1 MQRRIARPKLGL
13 VDRRVGIDIR
23 LKALAVLI
31 HDLGRL
37 RRIDVAVPFVAV
49 DADIEAGDHAIA
61 GGNVRQID
69 RDRSGAALR
78 DLHAAKRDLMAS
90 IRVKSNC
97 AGIGVEAERRA
108 GDLVVQRNGI
118 VDAGLLLTEGLRARL
133 AVLQHGDRAV
143 FQPLQRRLAR
153 SGDQNAVRCGVPLEI
168 DRSLDAVAVVEAE
181 RRHDGVALLKLGHFI
196 GGNGEGIRSLP
207 CKHLAREIL
216 AALVVARLG
225 LGGAAGRD
233 ADTAP
238 ILAVIV
244 PVVAGDLDGHGRG
257 GRGEGL
263 FHDLEAVFLRGV
275 ADEIFPRGSPAAVIG
290 HGERQLFARSQ
301 AAQARKRHKLAHHR
315 RFQLRKRRLDA
326 SAEERG
332 GFQHAGLGVV
342 ALHLREHRKRGAAVG
357 QLALDIHGERR
368 VCLCDRDA
376 LGHIVG
382 GRRDGGVAHDRIQ
395 ELPGG
400 GRGAERQRVFTGMQ
414 PDGGKIA
421 GIQRAAV
428 IEIENVGRDLLA
440 RVQRNDLEDAAGRH
454 AREADLHSRGGAVHL
469 AHDGDDGRLLFIRDR
484 DRLRGIIDRLAAAAV
499 AEDGKQP
506 ASGLRRGGQLQRVF
520 TGVQISDDGKIQA
533 RVAVESGRVIRL
545 LRAQLDH
552 TENAACGEVF
562 QHDRK
567 LCRAVGDVR
576 RADRHGR
583 HGIAVCD
590 LDGIAVGVGP
600 VVTRVAPVIQI
611 RLHVFACGQLGR
623 VDGEGVC
630 IRACVFEA
638 AQRRPGRI
646 AHAPV
651 GLGAVRADAQ
661 AERGV

>member
-1 MQRRIARPKLGL
+1 MQRRVARPKLGL

-78 DLHAAKRDLMAS
+78 DPHAAKRDLVAPV
-90 IRVKSNC
+90 RVKGDR

-118 VDAGLLLTEGLRARL
+118 VDAGLLLPEGLRARL

-153 SGDQNAVRCGVPLEI
+153 GGDQNAVRCGIPLEI

-244 PVVAGDLDGHGRG
+244 PVVAGDVHGHGRG

-301 AAQARKRHKLAHHR
+301 APQARKRHKLAHLR
-315 RFQLRKRRLDA
+315 RFQFRKRRLHA
-326 SAEERG
+326 RAEECG

-342 ALHLREHRKRGAAVG
+342 ALHLREH
-357 QLALDIHGERR
+357 
-368 VCLCDRDA
+368 
-376 LGHIVG
+376 
-382 GRRDGGVAHDRIQ
+382 
-395 ELPGG
+395 
-400 GRGAERQRVFTGMQ
+400 
-414 PDGGKIA
+414 
-421 GIQRAAV
+421 
-428 IEIENVGRDLLA
+428 
-440 RVQRNDLEDAAGRH
+440 
-454 AREADLHSRGGAVHL
+454 
-469 AHDGDDGRLLFIRDR
+469 
-484 DRLRGIIDRLAAAAV
+484 
-499 AEDGKQP
+499 
-506 ASGLRRGGQLQRVF
+506 
-520 TGVQISDDGKIQA
+520 
-533 RVAVESGRVIRL
+533 
-545 LRAQLDH
+545 
-552 TENAACGEVF
+552 
-562 QHDRK
+562 
-567 LCRAVGDVR
+567 
-576 RADRHGR
+576 
-583 HGIAVCD
+583 
-590 LDGIAVGVGP
+590 
-600 VVTRVAPVIQI
+600 
-611 RLHVFACGQLGR
+611 
-623 VDGEGVC
+623 
-630 IRACVFEA
+630 
-638 AQRRPGRI
+638 
-646 AHAPV
+646 
-651 GLGAVRADAQ
+651 
-661 AERGV
+661 